1 MILSRWRPWTRRMN
15 AARQYGARITLQGI
29 KLLHGSPLCEER
41 CRWPLTAL
49 LNSPNVRCRD
59 NIRHEAFSPALCLTA
74 WSFSFTYKRGIP
86 APSLFRSPVL
96 TARASPVYKQRK
108 DEGLPPVAYEKTSCL
123 LCAHGRSG
131 IRLTHYKGG
140 QGCLCEQG
148 ENWLQDV

>member
-1 MILSRWRPWTRRMN
+1 MVGSYACGKSRKCGKIKNSFYASHAVCFFEKKSAGSLVSGRMVEWLIGRKGKSRN
-15 AARQYGARITLQGI
+15 I
-29 KLLHGSPLCEER
+29 
-41 CRWPLTAL
+41 
-49 LNSPNVRCRD
+49 
-59 NIRHEAFSPALCLTA
+59 IRHAAVSPALCLTA

-86 APSLFRSPVL
+86 APSLFRSLML
-96 TARASPVYKQRK
+96 TARVSPVYKQKK
-108 DEGLPPVAYEKTSCL
+108 DSGLPPVAYEKTSCL